1 MFLTPV
7 GTVLW
12 WGATVQPVEATISVV
27 LRVQRYAEN
36 VWLLPNRKE
45 QLSLSQALSCTA
57 ESLNIV

>member
-1 MFLTPV
+1 
-7 GTVLW
+7 
-12 WGATVQPVEATISVV
+12 VQPVEATISVA

-45 QLSLSQALSCTA
+45 QLLLSQALSCTA

>member
-1 MFLTPV
+1 M
-7 GTVLW
+7 
-12 WGATVQPVEATISVV
+12 QPVEATISVV

-45 QLSLSQALSCTA
+45 QLLLSQALSCTA

>member
-7 GTVLW
+7 GTVFS
-12 WGATVQPVEATISVV
+12 WGASAHPVEATISVAS
-27 LRVQRYAEN
+27 RVQRYAEN